1 LGFAV
6 KADNKELAT
15 ALDNALTALRQSGDL
30 LKIFQSHGLTL
41 AAP

>member
-1 LGFAV
+1 MAV

-15 ALDNALTALRQSGDL
+15 LLDNALEAMRSSGEL
-30 LKIFQSHGLTL
+30 LAIFQAHGLTL

>member
-1 LGFAV
+1 MAV

-15 ALDNALTALRQSGDL
+15 LLDQALDTLRSNGEL
-30 LKIFQSHGLTL
+30 LKIFQAHGLTL